1 MTFLLKHVNKFFNK
15 IFISLVCLV
24 QILAILFYN
33 FLEIGPNVSSILV
46 NTLILLSGDCFLIA
60 IYKIYSCI
68 MDKIVNSICA
78 NEEAM
83 SKGSKSFINRCTKTK
98 SFILFFCVSYGISLI
113 LFLIGVIIIPCVKFS
128 KIEKYQGRVIRTN
141 DRILIETKTRT
152 TESLRKED
160 YDLKNPVLCV
170 EETYSSVRVR
180 LSDRYYICDIN
191 FSRDKK

>member
-24 QILAILFYN
+24 QILAVLFYN
-33 FLEIGPNVSSILV
+33 FLEIGPNVSPILV
-46 NTLILLSGDCFLIA
+46 NTLILLSVDCFLIA

-68 MDKIVNSICA
+68 MDKIVNSIYA

-152 TESLRKED
+152 TESFNKEK

-170 EETYSSVRVR
+170 EETYNSVRMR
-180 LSDRYYICDIN
+180 LADMYYICDIN

>member
-46 NTLILLSGDCFLIA
+46 NTLILLSVDCFLIA

-68 MDKIVNSICA
+68 MDKIVNSIYA

>member
-46 NTLILLSGDCFLIA
+46 NTLILLSVDCFLIA

-68 MDKIVNSICA
+68 MDKIVNSIYA

-98 SFILFFCVSYGISLI
+98 SFIRFFCVSYGISFI
-113 LFLIGVIIIPCVKFS
+113 VFLVGVIIVPCVKFS

-152 TESLRKED
+152 TESFNKEK

-170 EETYSSVRVR
+170 EETYNSVRMR
-180 LSDRYYICDIN
+180 LADMYYICDIN

>member
-24 QILAILFYN
+24 QILAVLFYN
-33 FLEIGPNVSSILV
+33 FLEIGPNVSPILV
-46 NTLILLSGDCFLIA
+46 NTLILLSVDCFLIA

-68 MDKIVNSICA
+68 MDKIVNSIYA

-98 SFILFFCVSYGISLI
+98 SFIRFFCVSYGISFI
-113 LFLIGVIIIPCVKFS
+113 VFLVGVIIVPCVKFS

-152 TESLRKED
+152 TESFNKEK

-170 EETYSSVRVR
+170 EETYNSVRMR
-180 LSDRYYICDIN
+180 LADMYYICDIN